1 MKPHLPAVIG
11 AAFLGPWVAVPIA
24 GLRLACKAHEV
35 QTERAWRRAN
45 PDHPDYAPDKKLNG
59 RVIPREMQ

>member
-11 AAFLGPWVAVPIA
+11 AAVLGPAVIPVV
-24 GLRLACKAHEV
+24 GFLYACDKANRW
-35 QTERAWRRAN
+35 QAERAMRAAN

-59 RVIPREMQ
+59 KVYPR